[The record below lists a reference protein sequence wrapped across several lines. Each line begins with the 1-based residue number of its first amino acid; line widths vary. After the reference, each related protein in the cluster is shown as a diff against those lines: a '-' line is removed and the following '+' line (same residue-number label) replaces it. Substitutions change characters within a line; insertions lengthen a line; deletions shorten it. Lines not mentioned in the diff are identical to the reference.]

1 MPVKLYTLPSNRSCR
16 KAVEF
21 FIGKNV
27 DFVEQK
33 MTQEPL
39 SRDQL
44 FEMLMY
50 TENGVEDILSTRSK
64 DYERLSKEGIDF
76 EDLSLTEFH
85 NLIVEYP
92 RMLRSPIIVAKNT
105 TLIGYNEDEISIFDD
120 RSVKK
125 ETYLKMLD
133 TIRLK
138 EDREIR
144 KLKRT
149 NHVVAG

>member
-1 MPVKLYTLPSNRSCR
+1 MSVKLYTLPSNRSCR

-21 FIGKNV
+21 FIEKNV